1 LRNCYNHRCRPR
13 VPLEMMLRVVLS
25 QYLYDLSDRQMEE
38 ELNFNM
44 AIKYFASLASDKR
57 GVDH

>member
-1 LRNCYNHRCRPR
+1 
-13 VPLEMMLRVVLS
+13 MMLRVVLS